1 MESSYEGT
9 GTTVESSRSAA
20 LSPGINRQ
28 GNRRPSLCHPD
39 RSVAKWR
46 DLQFREPLV
55 EMFFSQGM
63 YSDLVTCR
71 PLTSLLL
78 AASLLVGC
86 RSKAPEP
93 EASQPASS
101 DAASPAGDTAAVP
114 DGRPVIVAFGD
125 SLTAGFGADP
135 GDSYP
140 DYLEKDLN
148 ANGYRYQV
156 INQGI
161 SGNTTKDGVDRLQD
175 ALHLKPFLV
184 IVAFGGND
192 GLRGLPIASTRENL
206 DRIVSTLLDSGAK
219 VVLGGITL
227 PPNYGPDYIRQF
239 NQTYALLAARYHVPM
254 LPFLLKD
261 VYGVP
266 GGMQADGIHATDQGN
281 AQVAK
286 NLLPLIE
293 PLLKK

>member
-1 MESSYEGT
+1 
-9 GTTVESSRSAA
+9 VSSRYIAGLLFACLMLSA
-20 LSPGINRQ
+20 
-28 GNRRPSLCHPD
+28 
-39 RSVAKWR
+39 
-46 DLQFREPLV
+46 
-55 EMFFSQGM
+55 
-63 YSDLVTCR
+63 
-71 PLTSLLL
+71 
-78 AASLLVGC
+78 C
-86 RSKAPEP
+86 RSKTP
-93 EASQPASS
+93 EAAPAEPAAS
-101 DAASPAGDTAAVP
+101 DAATPAGDTTVSAP

-125 SLTAGFGADP
+125 SLTAGFGADT

-148 ANGYRYQV
+148 AMGYRYQV

-161 SGNTTKDGVDRLQD
+161 SGNTTKDGVDRLPD
-175 ALHLKPFLV
+175 ALHLKPVLV

-206 DRIVSTLLDSGAK
+206 DRIVSTLLDGGAK

-239 NQTYALLAARYHVPM
+239 NQTYALLAAKYHVPM
-254 LPFLLKD
+254 LPFLLKN

-266 GGMQADGIHATDQGN
+266 GGMQPDGIHATDQGN

-286 NLLPLIE
+286 NLLPLIV
-293 PLLKK
+293 PALKK

>member
-1 MESSYEGT
+1 
-9 GTTVESSRSAA
+9 
-20 LSPGINRQ
+20 
-28 GNRRPSLCHPD
+28 
-39 RSVAKWR
+39 
-46 DLQFREPLV
+46 
-55 EMFFSQGM
+55 M
-63 YSDLVTCR
+63 YSELVSHR
-71 PLTSLLL
+71 PLASLLF
-78 AASLLVGC
+78 AASLLAGC

-93 EASQPASS
+93 VAPQPAASDNAAPSPAS
-101 DAASPAGDTAAVP
+101 DATAVP
-114 DGRPVIVAFGD
+114 DGRPVIIAFGD
-125 SLTAGFGADP
+125 SLTAGYGADP

-140 DYLEKDLN
+140 DYLQKDLD
-148 ANGYRYQV
+148 AKGYHYQV
-156 INQGI
+156 VNQGI
-161 SGNTTKDGVDRLQD
+161 SGNTSKDGVDRLED
-175 ALHLKPFLV
+175 ALRLKPVLV

-206 DRIVSTLLDSGAK
+206 DRMVSTLLNSGAK

-239 NQTYALLAARYHVPM
+239 NQTYALLAAKYHVPM

-261 VYGVP
+261 VYGVD

-286 NLLPLIE
+286 NLLPLIA